1 MLKRLSYFNFGL
13 ALFIILW
20 GAWVR
25 LSGSGA
31 GCGDHWPLCN
41 GVVVP
46 LDPSIKTLTE
56 FIHRVTSGIF
66 GITVFWGWILA
77 LNTKVRSM
85 KKSFSFT
92 LVFTITEALIGAVLV
107 KKGLVEN
114 DDSALRALVISFHL
128 INTLGLLYFL
138 VQNIFLSVSNKKKL
152 VPLRLSEKIII
163 LLFMFSGGTG
173 AIAALGNTLFPETSL
188 IDGIIKDFDSTSHF
202 LINLRIFH
210 PMFAVGLAVAT
221 FLYANSQGVN
231 FKKGL
236 VFFIYLSIGWGIL
249 NWLLL
254 APSWGALGHLF
265 IADMFFSYFSYVS
278 LSSRNY

>member
-1 MLKRLSYFNFGL
+1 MLKRLSYFNFAL

-31 GCGDHWPLCN
+31 GCGEHWPLCN

-46 LDPSIKTLTE
+46 LDPSLKTLTE
-56 FIHRVTSGIF
+56 FIHRLTSGVF
-66 GITVFWGWILA
+66 GITVFWSWVLA
-77 LNTKVRSM
+77 VKTKVYSI

-92 LVFTITEALIGAVLV
+92 LIFTITEALIGAVLV

-114 DDSALRALVISFHL
+114 NDSALRAFAISFHL

-138 VQNIFLSVSNKKKL
+138 VQNIFLSVSKKKKL
-152 VPLRLSEKIII
+152 IPLRLPEIFII
-163 LLFMFSGGTG
+163 LLFMLSGGTG

-188 IDGIIKDFDSTSHF
+188 IDGLMKDFDSTSHF

-221 FLYANSQGVN
+221 YLYANSQGVN

-236 VFFIYLSIGWGIL
+236 VLFIYLSIGWGVL

-254 APSWGALGHLF
+254 APSWGALIHLF

-278 LSSRNY
+278 LSVRNH